1 MKHALVVDDNA
12 ANRKLAVAML
22 KKLGWTAKEAENGF
36 VALEK
41 LQEEAFSLVLLDI
54 TMPGMCGD
62 EVCQKIRAQEQFSR
76 LPVFA
81 YTATADASN
90 RDEMLS
96 WGFDDIL
103 PKPIN
108 MALLAD
114 KVACLVASA

>member
-22 KKLGWTAKEAENGF
+22 KKLGWTAREAEDGLI
-36 VALEK
+36 ALEI
-41 LQEEAFSLVLLDI
+41 LQHEAFNLVLLDI

-62 EVCQKIRAQEQFSR
+62 EVCRKIREQEMFAN

-81 YTATADASN
+81 YTATADDSN

-108 MALLAD
+108 MSLLAD
-114 KVACLVASA
+114 KVANLF